1 MKKQFKALL
10 VQYRELSNQLYDY
23 TDSFEDRMDS
33 DIVGYQREYDNGD
46 YSNIEWLQNQVN
58 AFESIVRGYEMMR
71 YLFNNRYN

>member
-1 MKKQFKALL
+1 MKTQFKSLL
-10 VQYRELSNQLYDY
+10 AQYRELFNKLEDY
-23 TDSFEDRMDS
+23 TYSFEDRMDS

-71 YLFNNRYN
+71 YLFDNRYN